1 MKFTQIGVL
10 LGCALLV
17 ACNKLTVE
25 NYDKLKS
32 GMPYEEVKRILG
44 TPAKCS
50 EVLGIKHC
58 VWGDDKRHIDVSFVG
73 DQAVVFNGENI
84 R

>member
-1 MKFTQIGVL
+1 MKYSTIGVI
-10 LGCALLV
+10 LGCVLLA

-25 NYDKLKS
+25 NYDKLKT

-44 TPAKCS
+44 APAKCS
-50 EVLGIKHC
+50 EVLGIKQC

-84 R
+84 H